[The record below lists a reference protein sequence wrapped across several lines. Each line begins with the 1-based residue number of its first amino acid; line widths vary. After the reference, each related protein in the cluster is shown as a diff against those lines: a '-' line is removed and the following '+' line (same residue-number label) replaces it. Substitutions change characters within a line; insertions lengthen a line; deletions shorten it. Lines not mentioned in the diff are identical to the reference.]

1 MVQDSGVEGPVLIF
15 AALKL
20 QQAVEQPLKG
30 RRWNP
35 PKQNTPHPR
44 TREKL
49 QQDGRR
55 GTIMIKKSNPIPTRW
70 VTHKLENN
78 TKEILALL

>member
-1 MVQDSGVEGPVLIF
+1 
-15 AALKL
+15 L
-20 QQAVEQPLKG
+20 QLTVEQPSKG
-30 RRWNP
+30 GHWDP
-35 PKQNTPHPR
+35 PKKDTPHPR

-78 TKEILALL
+78 TKEILALLGRL

>member
-49 QQDGRR
+49 HKTDLHRTWGKETPLSE
-55 GTIMIKKSNPIPTRW
+55 GTNKILCTSRPRKK
-70 VTHKLENN
+70 EQ
-78 TKEILALL
+78 